1 MRIRGALS
9 TDDIAVV
16 VVVVVAVVA
25 LDNYNFK
32 LTDIFTN
39 QMNRILLRR

>member
-9 TDDIAVV
+9 TDGSAVV

-32 LTDIFTN
+32 LTDIFLN
-39 QMNRILLRR
+39 RMSRILLRR